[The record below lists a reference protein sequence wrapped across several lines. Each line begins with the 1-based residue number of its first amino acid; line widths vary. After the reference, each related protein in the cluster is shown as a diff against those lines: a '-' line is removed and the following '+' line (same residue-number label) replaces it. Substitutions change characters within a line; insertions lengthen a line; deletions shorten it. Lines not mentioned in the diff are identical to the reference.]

1 MSLCKKMKQK
11 SLKKMHFG
19 IVNLTAPFFSK
30 KNQLEFKSK
39 FSLNLK
45 VNSA

>member
-19 IVNLTAPFFSK
+19 FVNIAK
-30 KNQLEFKSK
+30 KIYLMYY
-39 FSLNLK
+39 LL
-45 VNSA
+45 